1 MLKRAKRP
9 IKAMLSTNKNAMVD
23 FSQCSMVH
31 DFRMK
36 ESKESLSAIYIQ
48 ALTRPKALILKIEEF

>member
-1 MLKRAKRP
+1 MYVKTSKIP
-9 IKAMLSTNKNAMVD
+9 IKAMLSTNAMVD

>member
-1 MLKRAKRP
+1 M
-9 IKAMLSTNKNAMVD
+9 NKNAMVD